1 MEPTADDRM
10 KFVYLLGM
18 HYIWMHDWAEAKGY
32 RLSLGDA
39 YRPPK
44 FSWEGLAQFG
54 AVVKKAL
61 GYFHD
66 TSFHCKRCA
75 QDINLF
81 KQDCSLCES
90 VEDYREPGE
99 HWKSLDPMCA
109 WGGDFKTGSIGDANH
124 FSLGEGK

>member
-18 HYIWMHDWAEAKGY
+18 FYIWAHDWAHMKGY

-39 YRPPK
+39 YRNPAYAAILHYYKP
-44 FSWEGLAQFG
+44 
-54 AVVKKAL
+54 
-61 GYFHD
+61 

-81 KQDCSLCES
+81 KQNGTLCENI
-90 VEDYREPGE
+90 EDYREMGE
-99 HWKSLDPMCA
+99 YWKSLDPMCV
-109 WGGDFKTGSIGDANH
+109 WGGDFSAHSKSPADADH
-124 FSLGEGK
+124 FSYGEGK